1 MKYFK
6 NTELAKI
13 YSVSEKTVRN
23 WVDSAYAQKLELELH
38 EVNGKFYVANTGNNT
53 KVIEQLVQKGKK
65 YKNSRGLKSIRPLP
79 KFYSLYN
86 PKQILDIISNID
98 IYREIP
104 LQYNYFNSGATKWD
118 EYVKTM
124 PNSLTNTLEL
134 LELNQDYIDQLLE
147 DYAKVNIIDIGVGN
161 GMPVKGL
168 ISHFLESDKLKR
180 YIAIDISKELINI
193 AEDNFHEWFG
203 DKVKFEG
210 YVRDIDHERFD
221 DLLVTES
228 FDDQDG
234 KVANLVL
241 FFGGTISNFRQPNHP
256 LTTIHDSMGRNDFLI
271 FTKKLDSEKSRRYF
285 DFAGNT
291 SMAIDLVL
299 ELLNISKDAYT
310 IEQFFDEK
318 RMARQVQAKLNIA
331 LSIEFELEGRSR
343 IVDLQKGESLLLL
356 RVRHQNAMDTITQF
370 DSNGFELL
378 QASRSEDQDYLFLM
392 SSIKTRAAE

>member
-1 MKYFK
+1 VKYYK

-23 WVDSAYAQKLELELH
+23 WVDSAYAHKLDLELQ
-38 EVNGKFYVANTGNNT
+38 EVNGKFYVANTSKNNAA
-53 KVIEQLVQKGKK
+53 VEQLVQKGKK
-65 YKNSRGLKSIRPLP
+65 YKNSRGLKTVQPLP
-79 KFYSLYN
+79 QFYSLYN

-118 EYVKTM
+118 EYIKTQ
-124 PNSLTNTLEL
+124 PNSLTNTIEL
-134 LELNQDYIDQLLE
+134 VNLNQDYIDQLLS

-161 GMPVKGL
+161 GMPVKEL
-168 ISHFLESDKLKR
+168 VSHFLETDKLKR
-180 YIAIDISKELINI
+180 YIAIDISKELVNI
-193 AEDNFHEWFG
+193 AEENFRQWFG
-203 DKVKFEG
+203 NKVNFEG
-210 YVRDIDHERFD
+210 YIRDIDHERFD

-228 FDDQDG
+228 FDNQDG

-241 FFGGTISNFRQPNHP
+241 FFGGTISNFRQPSHP

-299 ELLNISKDAYT
+299 DHLNISKDAYT

-343 IVDLQKGESLLLL
+343 VVDLQKGESLLLL
-356 RVRHQNAMDTITQF
+356 RVQHQNTMDTLTQF
-370 DSNGFELL
+370 DSNGFELV
-378 QASRSEDQDYLFLM
+378 QASRSQDQDYLLLM
-392 SSIKTRAAE
+392 TRIKTRAAG